1 MSPLTSRKGPPGVDF
16 RAFAGLS
23 YPLPMRRL
31 WALSLL
37 GLFLAPTS
45 AHAEEWPAAIK
56 GLKIVIPEAK
66 GKKADGKAQLS
77 GALRRTMTE
86 AVGPL
91 VPSRAL
97 EKAQKNLKQK
107 DTFEAAALA
116 AAGKEAGAQYV
127 LAVEITKKK
136 WLYTAQALLIN
147 TETGQVQM
155 DFRSQ
160 FYKPAAEA
168 GDRGTRIAKRAIE
181 KLAELGASGDTSSG
195 PVAQQDPPP
204 SGLDEKLDDP
214 PPPATDEKLPDEPPP
229 ESPPPSEPPP
239 MVAEKDPPP
248 PVNEPPPP
256 PPPPPSPPPVAPPP
270 SSSPANSTQTVVTP
284 TNPADEPELLRF
296 SVTAGSGLLRTYGLS
311 SAAVDAS
318 NLSFSMK
325 PSGLFAADAELVAPG
340 VPIAVALRGA
350 FRPIRYETSI
360 LGSVS
365 NPSGSLLDVSG
376 MFGFHVTLAGTGR
389 TRYKLIP
396 AVGARLSL
404 ANVAEHP
411 GNTVLGSTALATVG
425 GLGLRLPFND
435 VLEVSFAVDGGLILS
450 YSERPFTTGSNGAGF
465 TIGGDLGARIWISD
479 SVAIAFDNRFNLDQV
494 TFEGSPTRQLP
505 EDETGQLSNAS
516 VSIRDLRSSIGI
528 ALRL

>member
-1 MSPLTSRKGPPGVDF
+1 MSPRTPRKGRPGVDF

-31 WALSLL
+31 WVLPLF
-37 GLFLAPTS
+37 GLFLAPAP

-56 GLKIVIPEAK
+56 GLKVVIPEAK
-66 GKKADGKAQLS
+66 GKKADGKSQLS

-107 DTFEAAALA
+107 NTFEAAALA

-160 FYKPAAEA
+160 FYKPGAEA

-181 KLAELGASGDTSSG
+181 KLAELGASGGTSTG

-214 PPPATDEKLPDEPPP
+214 PPPVTDEKLPDEPPP
-229 ESPPPSEPPP
+229 E
-239 MVAEKDPPP
+239 APPP
-248 PVNEPPPP
+248 PVEEPPPPVVAENDPPPP
-256 PPPPPSPPPVAPPP
+256 PPVELPPPPPPAVAPPP
-270 SSSPANSTQTVVTP
+270 SNNSANTTQTVVTP
-284 TNPADEPELLRF
+284 INPADEPELFRF
-296 SVTAGSGLLRTYGLS
+296 SITAGSGLLRTYGLS
-311 SAAVDAS
+311 SAAVDTS

-396 AVGARLSL
+396 AVGARLSM

-450 YSERPFTTGSNGAGF
+450 YSERPFTTGSSGAGF

-479 SVAIAFDNRFNLDQV
+479 SVAIAFDNRFNLDRV